1 MLLTTA
7 LTCLALNIYHEGRG
21 ESELGKKIIAQTTLN
36 RANQEHSNVC
46 SEVMKPGQFSW
57 TRNFVSGRTLRP
69 AGKPK
74 EQESWETCQIIAR
87 KALNGSLDVPNK
99 YRKVTHFH
107 SPSVHPS
114 WTVNKISLGR
124 VDGHIYYK
132 EKVPNK

>member
-57 TRNFVSGRTLRP
+57 TRNFVRGRTLRP

-74 EQESWETCQIIAR
+74 EQESWEDCQAIAR
-87 KALNGSLDVPNK
+87 KALDGSLDVPKK
-99 YRKVTHFH
+99 YRKVTSFH
-107 SPSVHPS
+107 SRAVHPS
-114 WTVNKISLGR
+114 WVASKIPIGR
-124 VDGHIYYK
+124 VDGHTYYK
-132 EKVPNK
+132 DKPPKR